1 MADNMEYV
9 GRAELSEVDHRLT
22 KEIKE
27 NREHIDSHS
36 REIARLEAVY
46 QSLEGLPS
54 TISNLERTMTTISST
69 IETVGKN
76 LNEVRE
82 SVQEQ
87 EQNIREIKSE
97 NKRQNESISRID
109 NKSKIDIMVL
119 VRDNFWKVLSVIAAG
134 YVVFDFVLKKM
145 GG

>member
-9 GRAELSEVDHRLT
+9 SRPELTEVDRRLS
-22 KEIKE
+22 KEIVD
-27 NREHIDSHS
+27 NRNHIESHS

-46 QSLEGLPS
+46 QSLEGLPG
-54 TISNLERTMTTISST
+54 TISNLEHTMTTISST

-76 LNEVRE
+76 LSEVKQ
-82 SVQEQ
+82 SVQDQ
-87 EQNIREIKSE
+87 EQSIREIKSE

-119 VRDNFWKVLSVIAAG
+119 VRDNFWKILSAVAAL
-134 YVVFDFVLKKM
+134 YIVFDVVMKKM